1 MALGGKI
8 TLNVGT
14 LISEEQFSGEK
25 CIACGDS
32 IYGTGFR
39 VVVTTSNQRE
49 LLPQFNESNIILC
62 QSCKEAAEL

>member
-8 TLNVGT
+8 TLNIGT

-25 CIACGDS
+25 CVSCEEC

-39 VVVTTSNQRE
+39 VVVATSTERD
-49 LLPQFNESNIILC
+49 LLPSFKESNIILC
-62 QSCKEAAEL
+62 QSCKDALE